1 VRSQLRSRWFA
12 LALACGLLGAPA
24 AWADQ
29 PGQTEDIEVPPPPPP
44 TRQAPEPAPPSREPA
59 PPTAQPAPPPMEQPV
74 AAGPPGFV
82 ERLGRSVADAFRGSD
97 FE

>member
-1 VRSQLRSRWFA
+1 MRSRQRSRWIV

-29 PGQTEDIEVPPPPPP
+29 PGQSEDIEVPPPPP
-44 TRQAPEPAPPSREPA
+44 TREAPAPSYSEPA
-59 PPTAQPAPPPMEQPV
+59 PAPPPMEEPV
-74 AAGPPGFV
+74 AAGPPGFLV
-82 ERLGRSVADAFRGSD
+82 RTARSVVDVFRGSD